1 MIQDENLAIERV
13 LEMIKNHKVKTISG
27 KEIEIEADS
36 ICVHGDSPKALEF
49 VKKIRSSLETEGI
62 KVVAMGK

>member
-1 MIQDENLAIERV
+1 MKNV
-13 LEMIKNHKVKTISG
+13 SPLELKAMVQYQIGALH
-27 KEIEIEADS
+27 S